1 LRPSLRATL
10 FVALVVTAL
19 APIAYLGLTQVAR
32 WRQVNRHDADNELQL
47 ASTSLALSVGE
58 VLSANVSAVTATA
71 DGITA
76 QGSLNPQILVAVLNG
91 YCDQFPACLG
101 VLVAGDDARPIAS
114 YPTTSLRSALADRHY
129 YQEMRRSGRTTFSQI
144 EIGKFT
150 GLPTIHV
157 CAPVWAAT
165 RDHLT
170 GSVVAALSLQYLS
183 DVTAR
188 IVGAFGDMRAL
199 VLDGQGRII
208 AGTAEA
214 RLMGETW
221 RAAPTDPLPAG
232 KVILRDVVDE
242 NETPMRSA
250 SATVSHQ
257 GLGWTAVVMRPHASI
272 EEQARRAR
280 TSTFLAVIAGLSFAV
295 VLSFAISWLLARPID
310 RLARFTQA
318 VATGRHAEPPRS
330 MRGDPSEVSALMD
343 SVVGMVRRLQEQA
356 DALRAREAEQVLTAR
371 LRRDLEI
378 AERIQTG
385 ILPKSLVTPGLD
397 VAAAM
402 QPMEAVG
409 GDYYD
414 VVPTPGGC
422 WIGIG
427 DVSGHGLNA
436 GLVMMMLQ
444 SALGAL
450 VAHVQAARPAEVLR
464 AVNCLLVENIRHRL
478 QSDEH
483 STLTLIHV
491 AASGEFVFAGG
502 HEPLLV
508 LRAGSDV
515 CEVLESEGPWMG
527 INLEGAESL
536 TESRGQLRPGDLVVL
551 HSDGIVEA
559 GARRREP
566 FGLERL
572 GAQVRRLRNLPTE
585 DICRGLLD
593 TARAWAAG
601 VLEDDMTVVVV
612 RFNGIV

>member
-1 LRPSLRATL
+1 L
-10 FVALVVTAL
+10 TAL

-32 WRQVNRHDADNELQL
+32 WRQVKRSDADSELRL

-58 VLSANVSAVTATA
+58 VLRANVSAVTATA

-76 QGSLNPQILVAVLNG
+76 QGTLDPEVLGAVLNG

-114 YPTTSLRSALADRHY
+114 YPTTPLRSALADRSY
-129 YQEMRRSGRTTFSQI
+129 YQEMRRSGRTTLSQI

-157 CAPVWAAT
+157 CAPLWTGA
-165 RDHLT
+165 RKHLT

-188 IVGAFGDMRAL
+188 IVGPFGDMRAL
-199 VLDGQGRII
+199 VLDGDGRVI
-208 AGTAEA
+208 ADTGNAEA
-214 RLMGETW
+214 TPMGRTW
-221 RAAPTDPLPAG
+221 RAGPTEGVPG
-232 KVILRDVVDE
+232 SVVLRDVADDMDA
-242 NETPMRSA
+242 PMRSA
-250 SATVSHQ
+250 WAAVPHQ
-257 GLGWTAVVMRPHASI
+257 TLGWTVVVMRPQAAI

-280 TSTFLAVIAGLSFAV
+280 ASTFVAVVAGLFFAVALSFA
-295 VLSFAISWLLARPID
+295 LSSLLARPIH
-310 RLARFTQA
+310 RLARFAQA
-318 VATGRHAEPPRS
+318 VAANGGIEPPRS
-330 MRGDPSEVSALMD
+330 MRGEPSEVSALTD
-343 SVVGMVRRLQEQA
+343 SVVGMVRRLEEQA
-356 DALRAREAEQVLTAR
+356 EALRAREAEQVLMAR
-371 LRRDLEI
+371 VRRDLEI

-385 ILPKSLVTPGLD
+385 ILPKSLVTPGLE
-397 VAAAM
+397 VGAAM

-414 VVPTPGGC
+414 VVPTSGGC

-450 VAHVQAARPAEVLR
+450 VAHVQGTRPAEVLR
-464 AVNCLLVENIRHRL
+464 AVNSLLVENIRNRL
-478 QSDEH
+478 QSDEY
-483 STLTLIHV
+483 STLVLTHI

-502 HEPLLV
+502 HEPILI
-508 LRAGSDV
+508 LRAGSDLY
-515 CEVLESEGPWMG
+515 EVLESEGPWMG
-527 INLEGAESL
+527 INRDGAESL
-536 TESRGQLRPGDLVVL
+536 TETRGRLLPGDLLVL

-559 GARRREP
+559 GARRREA

-572 GAQVRRLRNLPTE
+572 GAHVHRLRDRPTE
-585 DICRGLLD
+585 DICRGLIDAAL
-593 TARAWAAG
+593 AWATGAP
-601 VLEDDMTVVVV
+601 EDDMTVVVV
-612 RFNGIV
+612 RFTGTA